1 MAAKDHVGTLCAWL
15 DIAYKR
21 GVPHAADLAL
31 SAELRPLLDLLCP
44 PNGKASDHQRASTA
58 HKMIVTA
65 VDALQGT
72 RADAAASML
81 DLVPGPP
88 GRVRGITARK
98 EAAAH
103 HLGISADWFSRR
115 ELEPLTLALAMELD
129 QQIARREGRT
139 HTDPQHHHP
148 SQLPP
153 PPPADSYRPRPHP
166 VAEPVT
172 SVEPAAANRP

>member
-1 MAAKDHVGTLCAWL
+1 MAAKDHVHKLCGWL

-31 SAELRPLLDLLCP
+31 SKELRPLLDLLCP
-44 PNGKASDHQRASTA
+44 PDGTASDHQRASTA
-58 HKMIVTA
+58 HKMIITA
-65 VDALQGT
+65 IDALHGT
-72 RADAAASML
+72 RADAAAAML

-98 EAAAH
+98 DAAAQ
-103 HLGISADWFSRR
+103 HLKISADWFSRR

-129 QQIARREGRT
+129 KQIARREART
-139 HTDPQHHHP
+139 NTDPQHHHP

-153 PPPADSYRPRPHP
+153 PPPAESFRPRP
-166 VAEPVT
+166 AQPVT
-172 SVEPAAANRP
+172 PVEPAAADGP